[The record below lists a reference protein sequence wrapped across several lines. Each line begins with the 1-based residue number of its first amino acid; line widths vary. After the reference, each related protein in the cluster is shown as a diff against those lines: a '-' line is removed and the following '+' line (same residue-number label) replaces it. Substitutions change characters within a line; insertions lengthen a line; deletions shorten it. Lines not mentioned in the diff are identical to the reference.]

1 MQVWQVS
8 GGITVSTGIRSVIP
22 SLLASSFEVPKE
34 ENKNKNKNY

>member
-8 GGITVSTGIRSVIP
+8 GGVTISIGIRSVTP
-22 SLLASSFEVPKE
+22 SLLASLFGVPKE